1 MEGDCMTLSKRL
13 LYAAL
18 LAIAVLAIPII
29 ADAALLAQDI
39 ERAGCSGILAAPR
52 IQKQADV

>member
-1 MEGDCMTLSKRL
+1 MTLSERL

-29 ADAALLAQDI
+29 ADAALLVWSSSA
-39 ERAGCSGILAAPR
+39 LN
-52 IQKQADV
+52 